1 MTDSPRRGGPD
12 PTEPMGGGYPGYSDP
27 AYASQAYG
35 PTYPAS
41 PPPQP
46 TEQLPPYSAYGY
58 DPYRTGQQG
67 YEYPPTEPPEPDGP
81 KIPGWLWMLAALVV
95 LLVVGLVIA
104 LVITNSSRQETV
116 FAPGPSATE
125 PSYPMP
131 SPPPTTTRRAPT
143 TVLPPLP
150 SPGPTT
156 GPTAT
161 PPGGTTTPGATES
174 VVYEVAGSGRAI
186 NITYIDTGGVL
197 QTEFN
202 VLLPWSKQVELP
214 SPATS
219 SASVSI
225 INVGRDVTCTVTV
238 DGTQIQQR
246 TGSGLTIC
254 VGSG

>member
-1 MTDSPRRGGPD
+1 MTDSPRRGGAD
-12 PTEPMGGGYPGYSDP
+12 PTEAMGGYPGYSDP

-35 PTYPAS
+35 PTYPT
-41 PPPQP
+41 PPPPRP

-58 DPYRTGQQG
+58 DPYGAGPPG
-67 YEYPPTEPPEPDGP
+67 YEYPAPEPPEPDGP
-81 KIPGWLWMLAALVV
+81 KVPRWLWLLAALVV

-104 LVITNSSRQETV
+104 LVITNSSRQDTV

-125 PSYPMP
+125 PSFPMP
-131 SPPPTTTRRAPT
+131 SPPTTTRRAPS
-143 TVLPPLP
+143 TVVPPLP
-150 SPGPTT
+150 SRGPTT
-156 GPTAT
+156 T
-161 PPGGTTTPGATES
+161 PPRGTTTPGATES
-174 VVYEVAGSGRAI
+174 VLYEVAGSGRAI

-214 SPATS
+214 SPAAG

-225 INVGRDVTCTVTV
+225 INVGRDVTCTVSV
-238 DGTQIQQR
+238 DGTPIQQR

-254 VGSG
+254 VGSS

>member
-1 MTDSPRRGGPD
+1 MTESPRRGGTD
-12 PTEPMGGGYPGYSDP
+12 PTEPMYPGYSDP

-41 PPPQP
+41 PQPPP
-46 TEQLPPYSAYGY
+46 TEQLPAYPPYGY
-58 DPYRTGQQG
+58 DPYGTGQQG
-67 YEYPPTEPPEPDGP
+67 YEYPPAEPPEPEKP
-81 KIPGWLWMLAALVV
+81 KLPGWLWVLAALAV

-104 LVITNSSRQETV
+104 LVITNSSQQDTV

-125 PSYPMP
+125 PSFPMP
-131 SPPPTTTRRAPT
+131 TPPTTTRRAPT

-156 GPTAT
+156 GPTT
-161 PPGGTTTPGATES
+161 GPPGATTTPGATET
-174 VVYEVAGSGRAI
+174 VVYEVAGTGRAI
-186 NITYIDTGGVL
+186 NITYIDTGKVL

-202 VLLPWSKQVELP
+202 VQLPWRKQVELP
-214 SPATS
+214 SPAAS

-238 DGTQIQQR
+238 DGALIQQR

-254 VGSG
+254 VGAG

>member
-12 PTEPMGGGYPGYSDP
+12 PNEPTYPGYSDP

-35 PTYPAS
+35 PTYPAA
-41 PPPQP
+41 PTQRP
-46 TEQLPPYSAYGY
+46 TEQLPQYSPYGY
-58 DPYRTGQQG
+58 GTGQHG
-67 YEYPPTEPPEPDGP
+67 YEYPPAEPPEPDGP
-81 KIPGWLWMLAALVV
+81 KLPRWLWVLAALVV
-95 LLVVGLVIA
+95 LLVIGLVIA
-104 LVITNSSRQETV
+104 LVITNSSRQDTV

-125 PSYPMP
+125 PSYPIP
-131 SPPPTTTRRAPT
+131 TPPTTTRRAPT

-150 SPGPTT
+150 SPAPTT
-156 GPTAT
+156 GPTTTA
-161 PPGGTTTPGATES
+161 PRGTAAPGATET

-238 DGTQIQQR
+238 DGAQIQQR